1 MDEVALEPNVNPS
14 LWKINARNRA
24 FWDRRNA
31 IEAKLLSDA
40 ETAHYVIENLR
51 AQEFQ
56 DALLREVQGGAAT
69 ASSALKT
76 TSTDLAKASSEL
88 QRIHDGASK
97 REDQLD
103 KQQFIHWI
111 TTHDIRVERI
121 TDLWERPGFRW
132 GKYGRTTLKSWY
144 KDAMP
149 EVELRPGRPRS
160 K

>member
-1 MDEVALEPNVNPS
+1 MDEAALEPNVNPA
-14 LWKINARNRA
+14 LRKINERNRA

-31 IEAKLLSDA
+31 IEAKLLSDP

-51 AQEFQ
+51 AQEFR

-69 ASSALKT
+69 TSSALEKT
-76 TSTDLAKASSEL
+76 SADLAKASSEL

-103 KQQFIHWI
+103 KRQFIHWI
-111 TTHDIRVERI
+111 TTHDIRIERI
-121 TDLWERPGFRW
+121 SDLWERPGFIW
-132 GKYGRTTLKSWY
+132 GKYRQATLKSWY

-149 EVELRPGRPRS
+149 DVKFRPGRPRS
-160 K
+160 G